1 MKNLFLALSILLVAN
16 AYGQDSNM
24 RKNYAPRRERRRP
37 SPMELLML
45 ISMAKAD

>member
-24 RKNYAPRRERRRP
+24 RKIMRLKW
-37 SPMELLML
+37 SWLML